1 MHEELFKECYEKD
14 RDDVLSLYD
23 YYAGFTSGCE
33 AIINKACE
41 WLKEHKNDYAFPIY
55 QAEEL
60 TDESFV
66 SDSIIK
72 DFRKAMEE

>member
-1 MHEELFKECYEKD
+1 MHEELFKKCYEKD

-41 WLKEHKNDYAFPIY
+41 WIKYNSENGGYLFDGW
-55 QAEEL
+55 EE
-60 TDESFV
+60 
-66 SDSIIK
+66 
-72 DFRKAMEE
+72 DFKKHMEE